1 MKRHVFITAR
11 PQPIPRWLQAFPDAL
26 ILQEANAV
34 QSAFLASAAIIWLH
48 ATTDEQ
54 LLSTLIK
61 SVRAAANNV
70 PIVVL
75 SNVPEDEQGTAALA
89 AGASGYC
96 SALTLPEVLH
106 QVANVVEHGGLWVG
120 PQLMRRLMQGLA
132 AHGNDSAVPSTKPPE
147 HARAPGCRIGGTR
160 FHQQGNRARHG
171 HHRAHG
177 QSALDRIVRKT
188 RRTRPHATRP
198 PRQWCRRLDT
208 TTPENFCLTVL
219 RSNTESGDSA
229 VKSYR

>member
-1 MKRHVFITAR
+1 MKRHVFITSR
-11 PQPIPRWLQAFPDAL
+11 SQPIPRWLQAFPDAL
-26 ILQEANAV
+26 VLQEANAV

-54 LLSTLIK
+54 SLSTLIK
-61 SVRAAANNV
+61 SVRTTANNV

-132 AHGNDSAVPSTKPPE
+132 AHGNDSAEPSLSRLSMRERQVAESVARGSTNKEIARVMGITERTVKAHLTASFEKLGVRDRMQLALLVNGVEDSSQPPQK
-147 HARAPGCRIGGTR
+147 I
-160 FHQQGNRARHG
+160 
-171 HHRAHG
+171 
-177 QSALDRIVRKT
+177 SA
-188 RRTRPHATRP
+188 
-198 PRQWCRRLDT
+198 
-208 TTPENFCLTVL
+208 
-219 RSNTESGDSA
+219 
-229 VKSYR
+229 